1 MFGFL
6 NKALIAAV
14 AVLATGSYILYLQYD
29 KAQAEI
35 ATLNSAI
42 DAQRATTE
50 EYKTQ
55 LEIQTQALKDLS
67 DKSNKLEGDVR
78 RYLDIFKRHDLT
90 KLATA
95 KPGLIEPRINKA
107 TKEVFDAIEDDSRS
121 ISGTDD

>member
-50 EYKTQ
+50 EYKAQ

-78 RYLDIFKRHDLT
+78 RYLDIFKRHNLT